1 MIRQLKPMGTYSEKQ
16 AKKYLKRG
24 LLCLIPFAFLWLTSI
39 RLLPFYIDMG
49 IFEVNRGFIMGV
61 FSTLGIFFITLPY
74 STYKSG
80 LTGERNVVKNI
91 SDKLSSDYSI
101 FNDVLLKDGKRSGN
115 VDHIIVGPTGIF
127 VIETKN
133 NKGVVTYDGY
143 SWKGIK
149 GNPSQQASSNALR
162 IKDILKNCEV
172 FKEKRIYVNAVVL
185 FANSKTSLK
194 ISKDPEWRCRVF
206 QIKKLADSCLSD
218 YIKNE
223 PIRFSDKE
231 IISIEQS
238 LKIRIGNYDE

>member
-1 MIRQLKPMGTYSEKQ
+1 MIRQLKSIGPYSEKQ
-16 AKKYLKRG
+16 AKKYFRRG
-24 LLCLIPFAFLWLTSI
+24 LLFLIPFAFLWLTSI
-39 RLLPFYIDMG
+39 RFLPFYIDMG
-49 IFEVNRGFIMGV
+49 IFEVNRGFLMGM
-61 FSTLGIFFITLPY
+61 FSAFGIIYTLLPY

-80 LTGERNVVKNI
+80 LTGERAVVKNI

-127 VIETKN
+127 VMETKN

-143 SWKGIK
+143 NWKGIS
-149 GNPSQQASSNALR
+149 GNPSQQAVSNMFR

-172 FKEKRIYVNAVVL
+172 FKEKALYVNAVVL
-185 FANSKTSLK
+185 FTNSKINLK
-194 ISKDPEWRCRVF
+194 ISKDPEWCKVF
-206 QIKKLADSCLSD
+206 QIKKLTDSCLSD

-223 PIRFSDKE
+223 PIRFSDEE
-231 IISIEQS
+231 IASIEQS

>member
-24 LLCLIPFAFLWLTSI
+24 LLFLIPFAFLFLTSI

-49 IFEVNRGFIMGV
+49 RFEVNRGFLMGM
-61 FSTLGIFFITLPY
+61 FSTLGIIFIMLPY
-74 STYKSG
+74 GTYKSG
-80 LTGERNVVKNI
+80 LTGERNAVKNI

-101 FNDVLLKDGKRSGN
+101 FNDALLKDGKRSGN
-115 VDHIIVGPTGIF
+115 IDHIIVGPTGIF

-143 SWKGIK
+143 WKGIK
-149 GNPSQQASSNALR
+149 GNPSQQANSNALR
-162 IKDILKNCEV
+162 IKDIIKNCEV
-172 FKEKRIYVNAVVL
+172 FKEKPLYVNAVVL
-185 FANSKTSLK
+185 FTNSKASLK
-194 ISKDPEWRCRVF
+194 ISKDPEWGCKVV
-206 QIKKLADSCLSD
+206 QIKKLADPCLSD

-231 IISIEQS
+231 IMSIEQS